1 MACWKVGT
9 ELLWGSEFG
18 SVDECCGAAEV
29 LIAETEVP
37 AKRRRTPRELQKR
50 LWHGLPAPRKEK
62 KEV

>member
-9 ELLWGSEFG
+9 EPFCGSEFG

-29 LIAETEVP
+29 LIAEKAVP

-50 LWHGLPAPRKEK
+50 LGHGLPAPRKEK
-62 KEV
+62 REV